1 MKMKKLLVI
10 SILLAVAMMGYSQA
24 TPGKIV
30 RIADRTT
37 TFGANLPAGTQIYC
51 VADSTNWNV
60 KAAGVASTRTIN
72 TAWAAAE
79 IEWIRTTVQTTRD
92 ADQVNLA
99 IDSTKASYHQVVI
112 DSATTTNAGVM
123 TATMVTKLASI
134 SASSGTM
141 TAESFEVASDAATN
155 SQVTLTNVPK
165 DSLGVSVSLN
175 GAELKLTTQFYCGT
189 LSEKKITMKIP
200 VYKYDAVHVTYN
212 K

>member
-1 MKMKKLLVI
+1 
-10 SILLAVAMMGYSQA
+10 
-24 TPGKIV
+24 
-30 RIADRTT
+30 
-37 TFGANLPAGTQIYC
+37 
-51 VADSTNWNV
+51 
-60 KAAGVASTRTIN
+60 
-72 TAWAAAE
+72 
-79 IEWIRTTVQTTRD
+79 
-92 ADQVNLA
+92 
-99 IDSTKASYHQVVI
+99 
-112 DSATTTNAGVM
+112 M